1 VALLSK
7 SCSTPLNHRA
17 QLKSSRAWS
26 KLEHAMTQP
35 VRRPM
40 TLADFYAIPEETRF
54 HELIA
59 GELIQKASPSGEH
72 GDAQAGVVAALR
84 SPFQRKPGG
93 GGPGGWWIATEVEV
107 LLQSDEIVRPDVL
120 GWRRETCPERPT
132 GTPVRVRPDWLCEVI
147 SPSRAKDDTVR
158 KLRLY
163 HRVAIGHYWIVD
175 PRDATLTVMRWSR
188 DGYVTVLVAE
198 RAEVVRA
205 EPFEAVE
212 LSVGTLFGED
222 PA

>member
-1 VALLSK
+1 
-7 SCSTPLNHRA
+7 
-17 QLKSSRAWS
+17 
-26 KLEHAMTQP
+26 
-35 VRRPM
+35 
-40 TLADFYAIPEETRF
+40 
-54 HELIA
+54 
-59 GELIQKASPSGEH
+59 
-72 GDAQAGVVAALR
+72 VAALR

-107 LLQSDEIVRPDVL
+107 LLQSDEVVRPDVL
-120 GWRRETCPERPT
+120 GWRRESCPERPT
-132 GTPVRVRPDWLCEVI
+132 GTPVRVRPDWICEVI
-147 SPSRAKDDTVR
+147 SPTRAKDDTVR

-163 HRVAIGHYWIVD
+163 HHVAIGHYWIVD

-188 DGYVTVLVAE
+188 EGYVTVLVAE
-198 RAEVVRA
+198 RSEVVRA